1 MSNNLF
7 DPLLMQSNFVNLGP
21 TGRLPVIGRSSGE
34 LWYLFI
40 NIGLP
45 LIVIIALLLII
56 RYRMKQ
62 KQSATEEEYQV

>member
-1 MSNNLF
+1 MTSLF
-7 DPLLMQSNFVNLGP
+7 DPLLMQSDWVNMGP
-21 TGRLPVIGRSSGE
+21 ATRAPLVARSKTE

-45 LIVIIALLLII
+45 LIVIIGLLLII

-62 KQSATEEEYQV
+62 KEKEKESDLS